1 MVVALV
7 ALCALICVFFISQMT
22 SDHSLQQ
29 HSFNPMIGD
38 LAKARSRLAAPD
50 AVPLPPVSARSA
62 VESDKVSRLH
72 ARLIARA
79 NVAAVS
85 TADSAAPV
93 PSDSSIASSSKPAA
107 KAASPDDDEIV
118 AALKA
123 TLDKEEKDAELK
135 EVAAL
140 FSCIMRLWA
149 A

>member
-1 MVVALV
+1 
-7 ALCALICVFFISQMT
+7 
-22 SDHSLQQ
+22 
-29 HSFNPMIGD
+29 
-38 LAKARSRLAAPD
+38 
-50 AVPLPPVSARSA
+50 